1 MISLLAGVTIYFAF
15 QQWLHWRHKRWASP
29 IKLTLLAS
37 SIAFW
42 WYCNNGVQ
50 NILVG
55 IALFEVFHDVQYLAI
70 VWIYNR
76 SRVERD
82 ESIRRLHAVCFQKKR
97 RSYWCLCWPGLSLWI
112 NCLFHFGCFCL
123 LDSPCSYRTSYRV
136 GFTPF
141 LLRRVYLE
149 S

>member
-1 MISLLAGVTIYFAF
+1 MAKGLVDDARWELIEPHVPRRKPQRTGRPRVPDRAALTGIIFVLQTGIPWEYLPLEMGCGSGVTCGRRLRDWQTAGI
-15 QQWLHWRHKRWASP
+15 ASP
-29 IKLTLLAS
+29 IKITLLIS

-76 SRVERD
+76 MRVERD
-82 ESIRRLHAVCFQKKR
+82 FAQC
-97 RSYWCLCWPGLSLWI
+97 RSE
-112 NCLFHFGCFCL
+112 NRHQ
-123 LDSPCSYRTSYRV
+123 
-136 GFTPF
+136 
-141 LLRRVYLE
+141 
-149 S
+149 